1 MKKVLSTL
9 AVCACLTIPTV
20 GASADTIENA
30 NSNQDKVVTQT
41 VNVGVS
47 ENQPKAQNIQR
58 LMTKPGSS
66 DVVNLTKSQMAFAGQ
81 ARSAIL
87 YTNNHFKG
95 KSTVSY
101 KIKNLNK
108 KDDLTVKVYAE
119 GDRLATETLTINA
132 SSTSTGTISGLDK
145 TKKYY
150 LAFAAPS
157 HFEGHVK

>member
-30 NSNQDKVVTQT
+30 NSNPDMVVTQT

-47 ENQPKAQNIQR
+47 ENQPKAPIIQR
-58 LMTKPGSS
+58 SMTKPDAS
-66 DVVNLTKSQMAFAGQ
+66 DVVNLTKSQMDFAGQ

-87 YTNNHFKG
+87 YTNSHFKG
-95 KSTVSY
+95 KSTISY

-108 KDDLTVKVYAE
+108 DDVLTVKIYEA
-119 GDRLATETLTINA
+119 GAWFATETLNIDP
-132 SSTSTGTISGLDK
+132 SSTSTGTVSGLDK

-150 LAFAAPS
+150 LAFSAPS

>member
-30 NSNQDKVVTQT
+30 NSNPDKVLTQS
-41 VNVGVS
+41 VNIGVS
-47 ENQPKAQNIQR
+47 ESQPKAPIIQR
-58 LMTKPGSS
+58 SLTKPDSS
-66 DVVNLTKSQMAFAGQ
+66 DVVNLTKSQMDFAGQ
-81 ARSAIL
+81 ALSAIL

-101 KIKNLNK
+101 KIKNLNPERK
-108 KDDLTVKVYAE
+108 LTVKVYEE
-119 GDRLATETLTINA
+119 GAWFATQTLNIDP

-150 LAFAAPS
+150 LSFAAPS
-157 HFEGHVK
+157 HFEGYVK